1 MRTSTGKTLRIIAI
15 IFMGLT
21 AAMNTVSGVG
31 TSCAAFLT
39 KDYPPFWDI
48 LVADLQ
54 WLWQSFVFVTLLVGL
69 AGIWSVV
76 QLVRGKSNAY
86 RNAMILLIL
95 GTIVNGIHVYYSQT
109 ILGSVIPIAI
119 TLLTNVIT
127 LVLFIIFGTPGL
139 REQIMFEGE
148 GDPISGATASG
159 LTAILVGMILLSTSS
174 WAGPSHTFADGVNLV
189 NVLRVPLLAGGSILT
204 MGGLA
209 TLLWTALDITFPR
222 AIRHSA
228 EDKKQ

>member
-1 MRTSTGKTLRIIAI
+1 MRTSTGNTLKKIAI

-21 AAMNTVSGVG
+21 AAMNILSGVG

-39 KDYPPFWDI
+39 KQWPMFWDI
-48 LVADLQ
+48 LRADLL
-54 WLWQSFVFVTLLVGL
+54 WLWQSFVVVTLLLGL
-69 AGIWSVV
+69 AGVWATV

-109 ILGSVIPIAI
+109 VLDMILPII
-119 TLLTNVIT
+119 FTLLANFIT
-127 LVLFIIFGTPGL
+127 LVLFIILGTPRL
-139 REQIMFEGE
+139 REQIRFDSE
-148 GDPISGATASG
+148 GDPITRATASG

-174 WAGPSHTFADGVNLV
+174 WAGPSHIFDGVNAV
-189 NVLRVPLLAGGSILT
+189 YVLRIPLLAGGTILS

-209 TLLWTALDITFPR
+209 LLLWTALDMSFPETIQR
-222 AIRHSA
+222 SVD
-228 EDKKQ
+228 DKKR